1 MSRPLLLGLDIG
13 TTRVK
18 AVVVDERGA
27 EVAAADRTTP
37 WRRTP
42 DGGAELE
49 AGVLTTMVGDVA
61 GRAAARAVAG
71 TGGTVVAV
79 GVTGMGEAG
88 VLAGPRDEPL
98 APVRAWYDQRA
109 DVDTVRAE
117 LGETAFHQAVGMRLD
132 AQPSLPKLVR
142 LRADHPAA
150 AAATRF
156 YSVPEWAVR
165 GLGARP
171 VSELSLASRTGLLDV
186 VTARPWDGARVLLGA
201 DLLSDLVVAG
211 DDVGTAGDR
220 DREVPP
226 ELRGATLTVA
236 GHDHQAAALAAGAA
250 SDGTL
255 FDSLGTAEALL
266 RFAAGP
272 LERAAVGE
280 LAAAHLTAGRT
291 VIPGHWCVN
300 QGLTSGFVLE
310 RVAAALGATGREER
324 AELGRRAAELLDD
337 PAAVAGVRVEVL
349 GEDQVRLHLLD
360 DSQGGA
366 GPAAIWAATVRA
378 VVDSGREGL
387 RRVADVIGPHR
398 RVVAA
403 GGWLANPAVLAAK
416 QRQFPGLVT
425 TGVAEAGAAGAA
437 YLAGVAHGLLPR
449 PDASLLDSTAPPW
462 RNPHPLRE
470 AST

>member
-18 AVVVDERGA
+18 AVVVDEDGA

-37 WRRTP
+37 WHRTP

-49 AGVLTTMVGDVA
+49 AAVLTALVRDVA
-61 GRAAARAVAG
+61 GRAAARAVGA
-71 TGGTVVAV
+71 TGDAVVAV

-88 VLAGPRDEPL
+88 VLAGPDDEPL

-109 DVDTVRAE
+109 DVGVVRAE

-132 AQPSLPKLVR
+132 AQPSLPKLLR

-150 AAATRF
+150 ASAIRF

-186 VTARPWDGARVLLGA
+186 VTARSWDGALFLLGA
-201 DLLSDLVVAG
+201 DLLNELVDAG
-211 DDVGTAGDR
+211 DDVGTAAGDGA
-220 DREVPP
+220 PP

-236 GHDHQAAALAAGAA
+236 GHDHQVAALAAGAA

-266 RFAAGP
+266 RFTAGP
-272 LERAAVGE
+272 VERAAVGE

-300 QGLTSGFVLE
+300 QGLTTGFVLE
-310 RVAAALGATGREER
+310 RVAAALGAAGRAER
-324 AELGRRAAELLDD
+324 AELGRRAAELLAADAAN
-337 PAAVAGVRVEVL
+337 PAGPPRVRVEVL
-349 GEDQVRLHLLD
+349 GGDRVRIDLLAD
-360 DSQGGA
+360 GA
-366 GPAAIWAATVRA
+366 DPAAIWAATVRA
-378 VVDSGREGL
+378 VVDSGRDGL
-387 RRVADVIGPHR
+387 RRVADVIGPYR

-425 TGVAEAGAAGAA
+425 SGVTEAGAAGAA
-437 YLAGVAHGLLPR
+437 YLAGVARGLLPR
-449 PDASLLDSTAPPW
+449 PDPATAWPW
-462 RNPHPLRE
+462 SNPHTLRE
-470 AST
+470 VPQ

>member
-13 TTRVK
+13 TSRIK
-18 AVVVDERGA
+18 AVVVDESGA

-42 DGGAELE
+42 DGGAELD
-49 AGVLTTMVGDVA
+49 AGVLTSLVGDVA

-71 TGGTVVAV
+71 TGGTVIGV

-88 VLAGPRDEPL
+88 VLAGARDQPL

-109 DVDTVRAE
+109 DVDAVRAE
-117 LGETAFHQAVGMRLD
+117 LGETAFHEAVGMRLD
-132 AQPSLPKLVR
+132 AQPALPKIVR

-186 VTARPWDGARVLLGA
+186 VTARPWDGARALLGA
-201 DLLSDLVVAG
+201 DLLSELVVAG
-211 DDVGTAGDR
+211 DDVGTAGDGA
-220 DREVPP
+220 PA

-266 RFAAGP
+266 RFTAGP
-272 LERAAVGE
+272 IERAAVGE

-291 VIPGHWCVN
+291 VIAGHWCVN
-300 QGLTSGFVLE
+300 QGLTTGFVLE
-310 RVAAALGATGREER
+310 RVAAALGVGGREQR
-324 AELGRRAAELLDD
+324 VELGRRAAALL
-337 PAAVAGVRVEVL
+337 AADAGGARAGVRVEVL
-349 GEDQVRLHLLD
+349 GEDQVRIDLLGD
-360 DSQGGA
+360 QHDGA
-366 GPAAIWAATVRA
+366 DPAAVWAATVRA
-378 VVDSGREGL
+378 VVDSGRDGL
-387 RRVADVIGPHR
+387 RRVAAVIGPHR

-403 GGWLANPAVLAAK
+403 GGWLANPAVLEAK
-416 QRQFPGLVT
+416 RRQFPGLVT
-425 TGVAEAGAAGAA
+425 SGVVEAGAAGAA
-437 YLAGVAHGLLPR
+437 YLAGVARGLLPR
-449 PDASLLDSTAPPW
+449 PDPATAWPW
-462 RNPHPLRE
+462 SPHTLRE
-470 AST
+470 VPQ

>member
-18 AVVVDERGA
+18 AVVVDEGGA

-37 WRRTP
+37 WHRTP
-42 DGGAELE
+42 GGGAELD
-49 AGVLTTMVGDVA
+49 AGVLTGLVRDVA
-61 GRAAARAVAG
+61 GRAAGRAVAV
-71 TGGTVVAV
+71 TGGSVAGV

-88 VLAGPRDEPL
+88 VLAGAHDEPL

-109 DVDTVRAE
+109 DVDLVRAE

-142 LRADHPAA
+142 LRADHPGAT
-150 AAATRF
+150 AATRF

-186 VTARPWDGARVLLGA
+186 VTARPWDGARFLLGA
-201 DLLSDLVVAG
+201 DLLSELVVAG
-211 DDVGTAGDR
+211 DDVGTAGDGGR
-220 DREVPP
+220 GEVPP

-266 RFAAGP
+266 RFTAGP
-272 LERAAVGE
+272 VERAAVGE

-291 VIPGHWCVN
+291 VIAGHWCVN

-310 RVAAALGATGREER
+310 RVAAALGAAGREQR
-324 AELGRRAAELLDD
+324 ADLGRRAAALL
-337 PAAVAGVRVEVL
+337 AADADGARAAVRVEVL
-349 GEDQVRLHLLD
+349 GEDRVRIELLD
-360 DSQGGA
+360 DEA
-366 GPAAIWAATVRA
+366 DPAAVWAATVRA
-378 VVDSGREGL
+378 VVDSARDGL
-387 RRVADVIGPHR
+387 RRVAAVIGPHR

-403 GGWLANPAVLAAK
+403 GGWLANPAVLEAK
-416 QRQFPGLVT
+416 RRQFPGLVT
-425 TGVAEAGAAGAA
+425 SGVTEAGAAGAA
-437 YLAGVAHGLLPR
+437 YLAGVARGLLPR
-449 PDASLLDSTAPPW
+449 PDPATAWPW
-462 RNPHPLRE
+462 SNPHTLRE
-470 AST
+470 VPQ

>member
-18 AVVVDERGA
+18 AVVVDEGGA

-37 WRRTP
+37 WHRTP
-42 DGGAELE
+42 GGGAELD
-49 AGVLTTMVGDVA
+49 AGVLTGLVRDVA
-61 GRAAARAVAG
+61 GRAAGRAVAV
-71 TGGTVVAV
+71 TGGSVAGV

-88 VLAGPRDEPL
+88 VLAGAHDEPL

-109 DVDTVRAE
+109 DVDLVRAE

-142 LRADHPAA
+142 LRADHPGAT
-150 AAATRF
+150 AATRF

-186 VTARPWDGARVLLGA
+186 VTAGDGGRG
-201 DLLSDLVVAG
+201 
-211 DDVGTAGDR
+211 
-220 DREVPP
+220 EVPP

-266 RFAAGP
+266 RFTAGP
-272 LERAAVGE
+272 VERAAVGE

-291 VIPGHWCVN
+291 VIAGHWCVN

-310 RVAAALGATGREER
+310 RVAAALGAAGREQR
-324 AELGRRAAELLDD
+324 ADLGRRAAALL
-337 PAAVAGVRVEVL
+337 AADADGARAAVRVEVL
-349 GEDQVRLHLLD
+349 GEDRVRIELLD
-360 DSQGGA
+360 DEA
-366 GPAAIWAATVRA
+366 DPAAVWAATVRA
-378 VVDSGREGL
+378 VVDSARDGL
-387 RRVADVIGPHR
+387 RRVAAVIGPHR

-403 GGWLANPAVLAAK
+403 GGWLANPAVLEAK
-416 QRQFPGLVT
+416 RRQFPGLVT
-425 TGVAEAGAAGAA
+425 SGVTEAGAAGAA
-437 YLAGVAHGLLPR
+437 YLAGVARGLLPR
-449 PDASLLDSTAPPW
+449 PDPATAWPW
-462 RNPHPLRE
+462 SNPHTLRE
-470 AST
+470 VPQ